1 MEVILIKDVPR
12 LGQAGEVYDVAAGY
26 ARNYL
31 VPQGLA
37 TLATAAALNELEQR
51 RKAEARQHEQLEEE
65 ARHLAGTLEGVHL
78 TIEAKTGEKDRLY
91 GSVTSGDIADALEQE
106 TGASVDRRKI
116 ELEDSIRQLGI
127 YTIPV
132 RLASDIAPL
141 IRVEVV
147 ASESS
152 TEDKD
157 PSNDEGD

>member
-37 TLATAAALNELEQR
+37 TIATPAALNELAQR
-51 RKAEARQHEQLEEE
+51 REAEARQQEQVEEE
-65 ARHLAGTLEGVHL
+65 ARYLAGTLEGFHL
-78 TIEAKTGEKDRLY
+78 IIEAKTGEKERLY
-91 GSVTSGDIADALEQE
+91 GSVTSGDIAEVLEKE
-106 TGASVDRRKI
+106 TGTAVDRRKI
-116 ELEDSIRQLGI
+116 ELEEPIRQLGI

-147 ASESS
+147 GSEGS
-152 TEDKD
+152 TKDKD
-157 PSNDEGD
+157 LSEDERD